1 MLRNSIRGNQ
11 RSVNKKEEIVV
22 RQKELPFV
30 ILPKAVFLLKR
41 NPETQRY
48 SLFRLIVLLGYLY
61 SLAMTREK
69 MAKTSYSEL
78 KKILNLKSKS
88 TLQELFKFL
97 EREGIVSERVFHFRT
112 SQKTEIILINSM
124 EIPYVAQSWSEEKV
138 REDLVFKVPK
148 LLYILPISPFSKAVY
163 MYLCSLRQY
172 ASQSIIR
179 TTTREIREALRMKK
193 KNIILALN
201 ELESH
206 SLIKT
211 VRTKKET
218 RIEILPTYKWSSE
231 LLSEARELYPDH
243 PLLSTGTNK
252 EPPGTNR
259 EPPGTNKE
267 PPGTNREPPGTNK
280 EPQEKHNPMEE
291 KSSKRA
297 LEDCIEDKIEDYIE
311 DAANNINNGGG
322 EKNKEEI
329 HSKIKRNQ
337 LTEEAEQK
345 NGDTQ
350 ENAPSYKEPY
360 GSNIKRAESPK
371 LGNLNSGCAVDEQK
385 RAKICRKIAAVADFL
400 KERYP
405 ELFRNPTKESI
416 SDIYSGVIKTYGEDC
431 GYLLAVMYELMARD
445 KKLGYSS
452 ETIKNPNGFLISF
465 VLKDSNSDF
474 GEFFRKFLRKFG
486 LQHVAIPATLK
497 GISTEKDSKLLQELK
512 ELLKSCLSSKAAI
525 YRTFVEG
532 GILSIE
538 EKDGIKVVKCK
549 DRIIAEYVTK
559 YLRSY
564 ISRLLGEYRRNWI
577 VGS

>member
-1 MLRNSIRGNQ
+1 MLENSISRNQ
-11 RSVNKKEEIVV
+11 KSVNKKEEIVV

-97 EREGIVSERVFHFRT
+97 EREGIVSERIFHFKT
-112 SQKTEIILINSM
+112 SQKTKIILINSM
-124 EIPYVAQSWSEEKV
+124 EIPHVAQSWNEEKV

-172 ASQSIIR
+172 ASQNIIR
-179 TTTREIREALRMKK
+179 TTTREIRKALRMKK

-201 ELESH
+201 ELETH
-206 SLIKT
+206 CLIKT

-218 RIEILPTYKWSSE
+218 RIEILPTDKWSSK
-231 LLSEARELYPDH
+231 LISEAKKVYPDH
-243 PLLSTGTNK
+243 PLLSTGTNR

-259 EPPGTNKE
+259 EPPGTY
-267 PPGTNREPPGTNK
+267 
-280 EPQEKHNPMEE
+280 NPMEE
-291 KSSKRA
+291 NNS
-297 LEDCIEDKIEDYIE
+297 EPDIEDYIEDYIE
-311 DAANNINNGGG
+311 DAANNTNSGGG
-322 EKNKEEI
+322 EKNRKKI
-329 HSKIKRNQ
+329 HSKIKKNQ
-337 LTEEAEQK
+337 LAEGVEQNIRDTQK
-345 NGDTQ
+345 NTS
-350 ENAPSYKEPY
+350 SYR
-360 GSNIKRAESPK
+360 GLCNFNIKRDESPK
-371 LGNLNSGCAVDEQK
+371 LGNLNSGYAMDEQK
-385 RAKICRKIAAVADFL
+385 RTEICQKVAVIADFL
-400 KERYP
+400 KSRYP
-405 ELFRNPTKESI
+405 EFFHNPTKGNI
-416 SDIYSGVIKTYGEDC
+416 SDIYSGVIKTYGENC

-474 GEFFRKFLRKFG
+474 NEFFKKFLRKFD
-486 LQHVAIPATLK
+486 LQYVVPEKVVEDSQLLKDLKEFLK
-497 GISTEKDSKLLQELK
+497 GRVKP
-512 ELLKSCLSSKAAI
+512 AI
-525 YRTFVEG
+525 YKHFVEKGIIGVRDRG
-532 GILSIE
+532 GRKLVVCR
-538 EKDGIKVVKCK
+538 DGIFK
-549 DRIIAEYVTK
+549 DYIEK
-559 YLRSY
+559 FLQDLFSEFLGSY
-564 ISRLLGEYRRNWI
+564 GKDWWLD
-577 VGS
+577 V

>member
-1 MLRNSIRGNQ
+1 MLKNSISRNQ

-97 EREGIVSERVFHFRT
+97 EREGIVSERVFHFKT

-172 ASQSIIR
+172 ASQNIIR

-218 RIEILPTYKWSSE
+218 RIEILPTDKWSSE

-259 EPPGTNKE
+259 EPH
-267 PPGTNREPPGTNK
+267 GTNREP
-280 EPQEKHNPMEE
+280 QEKRNPMEGN
-291 KSSKRA
+291 SSERA
-297 LEDCIEDKIEDYIE
+297 LEDYIEDRIEDYIE

-322 EKNKEEI
+322 EKNKEKI
-329 HSKIKRNQ
+329 HSKIKKNQ
-337 LTEEAEQK
+337 LTEGAEQK
-345 NGDTQ
+345 SRDTQ
-350 ENAPSYKEPY
+350 KNAPSYKEPY

-385 RAKICRKIAAVADFL
+385 RAKICREIAAVADFL
-400 KERYP
+400 KKRYP
-405 ELFRNPTKESI
+405 ELFRNPTKGSI
-416 SDIYSGVIKTYGEDC
+416 SDIYSGVIKTYGENC

-465 VLKDSNSDF
+465 VLKDSDSDF
-474 GEFFRKFLRKFG
+474 NEFFKKFLRKFG
-486 LQHVAIPATLK
+486 LQHVVPDKVVEDSQLLRDLKEFLRGRVKPAIYKHFVDK
-497 GISTEKDSKLLQELK
+497 GIIEVRDRGGRKLVV
-512 ELLKSCLSSKAAI
+512 C
-525 YRTFVEG
+525 R
-532 GILSIE
+532 
-538 EKDGIKVVKCK
+538 DGIFK
-549 DRIIAEYVTK
+549 DYIEK
-559 YLRSY
+559 FLLDHFSEFLGSY
-564 ISRLLGEYRRNWI
+564 GKDWLLE
-577 VGS
+577 V